1 MLSRP
6 LRAYLILVLGNG
18 EIETSV
24 HRDLETLLDSWNKI
38 QAETGVV
45 GLIHVGFSR
54 LDTEKLRDLN
64 LTPYSG
70 KMLLTESAK
79 WALLILSTTS
89 RNPIAFIDTVPVYL
103 SLTGW
108 GYSIDD
114 QSADL
119 GITPNKTNSPI
130 SFSDWLTDIDV
141 SHLDLANV
149 LGESGIYDEKSYLN
163 QESKVSAKYRHEI
176 GVYRFSKLTKY
187 DETDPI
193 TIFESL
199 PPWVLSV
206 ELGRL
211 NLRVRTLNALH
222 FQGVFKVADLKGLS
236 GTDLLKIPNF
246 GQTSKYDLTEKLKN
260 ALVHGLGIEAYVP
273 ERPSSLSDRMQ
284 PEVQVKVSTVEQAP
298 EAGLSTLTEQI
309 NYALSRLSQVDHEV
323 LVSRMGFGT
332 EPESLEKIGQ
342 KFHITRE
349 RIRQIESRALKNI
362 SASQTWIPALEQ
374 KLLSLLK
381 DREFPLLFSGLEEY
395 DPWFTGV
402 QNIECSFKYILD
414 NKKLLNSRF
423 SLIEVNGR
431 LSLSELDN
439 AEWVDVQKR
448 AVESVKRLVGKKV
461 VISDVRKSVEGL
473 LQVRGRELRSELW
486 HHIKSQTN
494 FSKTNDEEFS
504 YLAGYGKTIDS
515 VVAAILAASDK
526 PLRFNEIAEIFVA
539 NERRNVT
546 YRQIH
551 VAAGNVGLLF
561 GRGSYGLLKHL
572 QLTQYQV
579 DQISDL
585 IVKLISEDQS
595 NRQWS
600 SSELLS
606 FITGKL
612 GTFSDVLNIFTLNIC
627 LNDKQE
633 LKYLGRNVWVYSQG
647 ENDDSNSRI
656 DITQAVTTLIM
667 RSGRPLT
674 KKEIKA
680 ELAKDRGVS
689 ANFQIHAI
697 DSLINLGDGLWGLME
712 RDVPFNFEE
721 QAKLLSVIKQ
731 LLEIAQHGLP
741 VGTIVDK
748 FRDYPDL
755 IAKTDNPDIYAGV
768 AVKSGIIKRSKEDC
782 LYLAAWGNDRLI
794 KRSDAI
800 SSVLKNNPNGL
811 SVDEL
816 VHQAKEILGRDL
828 KSDGIYSTLRALGA
842 FFNHEAQVWQLGN

>member
-24 HRDLETLLDSWNKI
+24 HRDLETLLDGWNKI
-38 QAETGVV
+38 QAVNGVV

-54 LDTEKLRDLN
+54 LDTEKVRDLN

-70 KMLLTESAK
+70 RMLLTESAK

-89 RNPIAFIDTVPVYL
+89 RNPIAFIDKVPVYL
-103 SLTGW
+103 ALNGW

-119 GITPNKTNSPI
+119 GIVLKKANSPT

-149 LGESGIYDEKSYLN
+149 LGESGIYDEKSYLD

-176 GVYRFSKLTKY
+176 GIYRFSKLTKY

-206 ELGRL
+206 DLGRL

-222 FQGVFKVADLKGLS
+222 SQGVSKVADLKGLS

-246 GQTSKYDLTEKLKN
+246 GRTSKYDLTEKLKN
-260 ALVHGLGIEAYVP
+260 ALVHGLGVEAYVP
-273 ERPSSLSDRMQ
+273 ERPISLSDKMQ
-284 PEVQVKVSTVEQAP
+284 PKVSTVEQVP
-298 EAGLSTLTEQI
+298 EAGLSTLTDQI
-309 NYALSRLSQVDHEV
+309 NYELNRLSQVDREV
-323 LVSRMGFGT
+323 LVSRMGFGA
-332 EPESLEKIGQ
+332 ESESLEKIGQ

-362 SASQTWIPALEQ
+362 SASQTWAPALEQ

-395 DPWFTGV
+395 DPWFKGV

-431 LSLSELDN
+431 LSVSELDN
-439 AEWVDVQKR
+439 TEWVDVQKR

-515 VVAAILAASDK
+515 VVAAILVASDK
-526 PLRFNEIAEIFVA
+526 PLRFTEIAELFVSK
-539 NERRNVT
+539 EERNVT

-572 QLTQYQV
+572 QLTQNQV

-585 IVKLISEDQS
+585 IVKLISENQS

-600 SSELLS
+600 SYELLS

-612 GTFSDVLNIFTLNIC
+612 GTFNDFLNIFTLNIC
-627 LNDKQE
+627 LNEKEE

-656 DITQAVTTLIM
+656 DITQAITTLIM
-667 RSGRPLT
+667 RSGRPMT

-712 RDVPFNFEE
+712 RDIPFNFEE
-721 QAKLLSVIKQ
+721 QVKLLTVIKQ

-741 VGTIVDK
+741 VGTIVDN

-768 AVKSGIIKRSKEDC
+768 AVKSGIIKRSKEDF

-800 SSVLKNNPNGL
+800 SSVLKNNPNGV

-816 VHQAKEILGRDL
+816 VNQAKEILGRDL
-828 KSDGIYSTLRALGA
+828 KSDGIYPTLRALGA
-842 FFNHEAQVWQLGN
+842 FFNHEAQVWQLGD